1 MVKLSKTNSQRE
13 SDEKKKVA
21 KKHSG
26 SLADRVD
33 AGGAKKVVSEK
44 HSRTGKRLH
53 GVRRRA
59 GKPQDAERVSEES
72 EEYSSTTRYIESS
85 LGIKSY
91 TELAPSIMNLPD
103 IQQKLRKFAED
114 RNWDQFHSPKN
125 LSMALA
131 AEAAELLEI
140 FQWLT
145 EEQSKDIVN
154 SEKEI
159 AQVKEEI
166 ADVFIYLARLADK
179 LNIDIEKE
187 VLAKIALNEKKYPIN
202 FSKNNAVKYNRR

>member
-1 MVKLSKTNSQRE
+1 
-13 SDEKKKVA
+13 
-21 KKHSG
+21 
-26 SLADRVD
+26 
-33 AGGAKKVVSEK
+33 
-44 HSRTGKRLH
+44 
-53 GVRRRA
+53 
-59 GKPQDAERVSEES
+59 
-72 EEYSSTTRYIESS
+72 
-85 LGIKSY
+85 
-91 TELAPSIMNLPD
+91 MNLPD

-114 RNWDQFHSPKN
+114 RNWDKFHSPKN

-131 AEAAELLEI
+131 AETAELLEI

-154 SEKEI
+154 SEKEF

-166 ADVFIYLARLADK
+166 ADVFIYLIRLADK

-202 FSKNNAVKYNRR
+202 LSKDNATKYNKR

>member
-1 MVKLSKTNSQRE
+1 
-13 SDEKKKVA
+13 
-21 KKHSG
+21 
-26 SLADRVD
+26 
-33 AGGAKKVVSEK
+33 
-44 HSRTGKRLH
+44 
-53 GVRRRA
+53 
-59 GKPQDAERVSEES
+59 
-72 EEYSSTTRYIESS
+72 
-85 LGIKSY
+85 
-91 TELAPSIMNLPD
+91 MNFPD
-103 IQQKLRKFAED
+103 IQKKLRKFTED
-114 RNWDQFHSPKN
+114 RNWEQFHSPKN

-166 ADVFIYLARLADK
+166 ADVFIYLVRLADK

-187 VLAKIALNEKKYPIN
+187 VLTKIALNEKKYPVDL
-202 FSKNNAVKYNRR
+202 SKDNAVKYNRR

>member
-1 MVKLSKTNSQRE
+1 MDVNE
-13 SDEKKKVA
+13 
-21 KKHSG
+21 
-26 SLADRVD
+26 
-33 AGGAKKVVSEK
+33 VSN
-44 HSRTGKRLH
+44 R
-53 GVRRRA
+53 
-59 GKPQDAERVSEES
+59 
-72 EEYSSTTRYIESS
+72 
-85 LGIKSY
+85 
-91 TELAPSIMNLPD
+91 
-103 IQQKLRKFAED
+103 LRKFAED

-145 EEQSKDIVN
+145 EEESKDIVN

-166 ADVFIYLARLADK
+166 ADVFIYLVRLADK

-187 VLAKIALNEKKYPIN
+187 VLAKIKANKKKYPIEL
-202 FSKNNAVKYNRR
+202 SKDNAVKYNKR

>member
-1 MVKLSKTNSQRE
+1 
-13 SDEKKKVA
+13 
-21 KKHSG
+21 
-26 SLADRVD
+26 
-33 AGGAKKVVSEK
+33 
-44 HSRTGKRLH
+44 
-53 GVRRRA
+53 
-59 GKPQDAERVSEES
+59 
-72 EEYSSTTRYIESS
+72 
-85 LGIKSY
+85 
-91 TELAPSIMNLPD
+91 MNFSD

-145 EEQSKDIVN
+145 EEQSKNIVN

-159 AQVKEEI
+159 TQVKEEI
-166 ADVFIYLARLADK
+166 ADVFIYLVRLADK

-187 VLAKIALNEKKYPIN
+187 VLAKIALNEKKYPIDL
-202 FSKNNAVKYNRR
+202 SKDNAVKYNRR

>member
-13 SDEKKKVA
+13 SDEKKKDA

-26 SLADRVD
+26 SLADGVNT
-33 AGGAKKVVSEK
+33 GGAKKVVSEK

-91 TELAPSIMNLPD
+91 TELASSIMNLPD

-131 AEAAELLEI
+131 AETAELLEI

-166 ADVFIYLARLADK
+166 ADVFIYLVRLADK

-187 VLAKIALNEKKYPIN
+187 VLAKIALNEKKYPITL
-202 FSKNNAVKYNRR
+202 SKDNATKYNRR

>member
-1 MVKLSKTNSQRE
+1 
-13 SDEKKKVA
+13 
-21 KKHSG
+21 
-26 SLADRVD
+26 
-33 AGGAKKVVSEK
+33 
-44 HSRTGKRLH
+44 
-53 GVRRRA
+53 
-59 GKPQDAERVSEES
+59 
-72 EEYSSTTRYIESS
+72 
-85 LGIKSY
+85 
-91 TELAPSIMNLPD
+91 MNLPD
-103 IQQKLRKFAED
+103 IQQKLRKFAEE

-145 EEQSKDIVN
+145 EEQSKNIVN

-166 ADVFIYLARLADK
+166 ADVFIYLVRLADK

-187 VLAKIALNEKKYPIN
+187 VLAKIAINEKKYPVGL
-202 FSKNNAVKYNRR
+202 SKDNATKYNKR

>member
-1 MVKLSKTNSQRE
+1 
-13 SDEKKKVA
+13 
-21 KKHSG
+21 
-26 SLADRVD
+26 
-33 AGGAKKVVSEK
+33 
-44 HSRTGKRLH
+44 
-53 GVRRRA
+53 
-59 GKPQDAERVSEES
+59 
-72 EEYSSTTRYIESS
+72 
-85 LGIKSY
+85 
-91 TELAPSIMNLPD
+91 MNFPD
-103 IQQKLRKFAED
+103 IQKKLRKFAEA

-145 EEQSKDIVN
+145 EEQSKDIIN

-166 ADVFIYLARLADK
+166 ADVFIYLVRLADK

-187 VLAKIALNEKKYPIN
+187 VLAKIALNEKKYPIDL
-202 FSKNNAVKYNRR
+202 SKNNAVKYNRR